1 MSTSQAAAL
10 QVQTERDDHH
20 DVFISYRRGTC
31 GNRNIDDLV
40 SAVQLGLMLKA
51 KGLTVFVD
59 KSGISVGDT
68 WRDKFMTELKFAQ
81 VVILVISRNTMIRY
95 ERPKPPDLASML
107 SGMLASG
114 VQALTEP
121 LMSLAGGSSLSA
133 SSPPRSSSTVGTDNV
148 LLEWMIAMSL
158 RNQKIIIPVFIGDSD
173 AVTGIVGDFMAQ
185 GVMQNLV
192 EPPSQ
197 VLDATRA
204 YASAF
209 LASQCEPPLLLAE
222 CCHSLSSLIG
232 EKCGISSLNGVMVR
246 SVAWDIVPEIIVS
259 GVLHSPLLRELLAG
273 LTPRKAAPGH
283 SLDDSFSSA
292 GGTPIAKDLSQ
303 SFNTSER
310 TELSA
315 ESLYE
320 LCYVRTQLWPH
331 AAPHGKAFR
340 RRDSTGFSLFI
351 AEPVELR
358 GTSVDLFPPF
368 PFQTFYVFLTRGEN
382 PNCSEFVQTWNDD
395 RCTLQLPYIHKSIAT
410 ISCHHAT
417 LRFCGEQYERNGLG
431 LADGHFDVAN
441 SNHPPSA
448 GLKETPG
455 VQSCPCGLP
464 NPHGKTSSY
473 NGTFA
478 LSFPHAGKDKVLLS
492 KRVPTAADAFKLDD
506 SEGGFA
512 SLDGYGPVRFMFFML
527 SNVVIGISDPVTPPP
542 LREATTPTTSCSSGD
557 SPANVRQFK
566 SPPPPGFSPSRPRSL
581 PHMFNNKLTSSL
593 RGGSVSDMEQGG
605 WEKMSSCWSD

>member
-1 MSTSQAAAL
+1 MSTSKAAAL

-81 VVILVISRNTMIRY
+81 VVILVISRNTVIRY

-121 LMSLAGGSSLSA
+121 LMSLAGGSTLSA
-133 SSPPRSSSTVGTDNV
+133 SSPPRSSSTGGTDNV

-209 LASQCEPPLLLAE
+209 LASQCEPPVLLAE

-232 EKCGISSLNGVMVR
+232 EKCGISSLNGVLVR

-303 SFNTSER
+303 SFNASER

-320 LCYVRTQLWPH
+320 LCYARTQLWPH

-382 PNCSEFVQTWNDD
+382 PNCSEFVQTWKDD

-417 LRFCGEQYERNGLG
+417 LRFCGEPYERNGLG

-455 VQSCPCGLP
+455 AQSCPCGLP

-512 SLDGYGPVRFMFFML
+512 SLDGNGPVRFMYFML

-542 LREATTPTTSCSSGD
+542 LCEATTPTNSCSSA
-557 SPANVRQFK
+557 SPSSVRQFK

-593 RGGSVSDMEQGG
+593 RGGTVSDMEQGG

>member
-1 MSTSQAAAL
+1 
-10 QVQTERDDHH
+10 
-20 DVFISYRRGTC
+20 
-31 GNRNIDDLV
+31 
-40 SAVQLGLMLKA
+40 MLKA

-81 VVILVISRNTMIRY
+81 VVNLLVISRNTMVRY
-95 ERPKPPDLASML
+95 ERPKPPDLASMI

-114 VQALTEP
+114 VHALTEP
-121 LMSLAGGSSLSA
+121 LVSLAGGGSLSA
-133 SSPPRSSSTVGTDNV
+133 SSPPRSSSTGGTDNV

-158 RNQKIIIPVFIGDSD
+158 KNQKIIIPVFICDSD
-173 AVTGIVGDFMAQ
+173 AATGIVGDFMHQ
-185 GVMQNLV
+185 GVQRNLL

-209 LASQCEPPLLLAE
+209 LASQCDPPVLLAE

-232 EKCGISSLNGVMVR
+232 ERCGISTLNGVIVR

-292 GGTPIAKDLSQ
+292 GSTPIAKDLSQ
-303 SFNTSER
+303 SFNAAEQTD
-310 TELSA
+310 LSA

-320 LCYVRTQLWPH
+320 LCYLRTQLWPH

-382 PNCSEFVQTWNDD
+382 PNCSEFVQTWKDD

-417 LRFCGEQYERNGLG
+417 LRYCGEQYERNGLG

-441 SNHPPSA
+441 SNHPHSA

-455 VQSCPCGLP
+455 FQSCPCGLP

-473 NGTFA
+473 SGTFA
-478 LSFPHAGKDKVLLS
+478 LSFPRVGKDKVLLS
-492 KRVPTAADAFKLDD
+492 KRVPTAADAFKLDNL
-506 SEGGFA
+506 EGGFA
-512 SLDGYGPVRFMFFML
+512 SLDGNGPVRFMYFML
-527 SNVVIGISDPVTPPP
+527 SNVVIGISDPVAPPP
-542 LREATTPTTSCSSGD
+542 PREPTTPTASSSCPSE
-557 SPANVRQFK
+557 SPVLPADRRQFLLSRP
-566 SPPPPGFSPSRPRSL
+566 SPPPRPRSL
-581 PHMFNNKLTSSL
+581 PHMFNNKLSSSL
-593 RGGSVSDMEQGG
+593 RGGTVSDMEQGG
-605 WEKMSSCWSD
+605 WDKMSSCWSD